1 MTPVDIVDPA
11 SVGFTGINVQAPQYE
26 SWPRTTVTGFFTL
39 GFSTNGPQ
47 PRIDQTYQF
56 SDNFSHIAGRH
67 TFKLGFDMRRFE
79 VYNPFFA
86 RLNGSFSF
94 SSGGLYS
101 TGNPGANFLLGIP
114 RSYAQS
120 GGDVINARAQG
131 YYSYFQDQFRARPN
145 LTLTY
150 GTGWSIDTPLVDR
163 YHANHAMIAFRPGQ
177 QSTVFPNSP
186 AGYMFQGDAGIHA
199 SGTTKYGHFG
209 PRVGLAWSPHGST
222 KWSIRGAYGIYF
234 NRSLEEQALQFVLSP
249 PYGVSSSG
257 VSDASTA
264 ANPLVPSFA
273 QPFVDVAGHG
283 SIPNKFPAPSNPP
296 QDIAFDPYLPLSISV
311 VDPHYSVPY
320 SQNFNATLE
329 RELPGSAIL
338 SLAYVGALG
347 RKLIITR
354 ELNPG
359 INQAGCAADPAC
371 VGDSVNQNVDF
382 PNNFPYPGDTFG
394 SIGNI
399 QTTGN
404 SNYNAFQTTLDKR
417 LSHGLQ
423 ARVVY
428 TWSHTM
434 DDGSGFENAGFGGGG
449 FGGFGNL
456 RGTNP
461 FNQHQA
467 DYGPAIYDA
476 RHRLVISYTYD
487 IPSPR
492 HFSNWAAK
500 RFFEGWRMSGITT
513 FQTGFPLD
521 VVDGNFLSLACA
533 GAFFYQCPDV
543 PNLAATPQYADP
555 RTSSFVN
562 TATDPNNINPSD
574 HYWFNPNNFAVEAPG
589 TFGNAGRIL
598 LRGPHISNFDWGFYK
613 DTAITEQTRLEL
625 RFEFFNLFNHTQFNP
640 NGMDTDISSTD
651 FGRILQAQN
660 PRLIQLAAK
669 FYF

>member
-1 MTPVDIVDPA
+1 MLAWNHTFGPATLNEARVGYTRFNFAAVPPVDIVDPA

-150 GTGWSIDTPLVDR
+150 GTGWSIDTPLVDT
-163 YHANHAMIAFRPGQ
+163 YHTNHAMIAFRPGQ

-186 AGYMFQGDAGIHA
+186 AGYVFQGDAGIHA
-199 SGTTKYGHFG
+199 SGTTRYGHFG

-320 SQNFNATLE
+320 SQNFNVTLE
-329 RELPGSAIL
+329 RELPGSSIL

-354 ELNPG
+354 ELNR
-359 INQAGCAADPAC
+359 QYLA
-371 VGDSVNQNVDF
+371 
-382 PNNFPYPGDTFG
+382 
-394 SIGNI
+394 
-399 QTTGN
+399 
-404 SNYNAFQTTLDKR
+404 
-417 LSHGLQ
+417 
-423 ARVVY
+423 
-428 TWSHTM
+428 
-434 DDGSGFENAGFGGGG
+434 
-449 FGGFGNL
+449 
-456 RGTNP
+456 TNP
-461 FNQHQA
+461 ASATLRTN
-467 DYGPAIYDA
+467 AIDDA
-476 RHRLVISYTYD
+476 LV
-487 IPSPR
+487 
-492 HFSNWAAK
+492 AAVLQ
-500 RFFEGWRMSGITT
+500 G
-513 FQTGFPLD
+513 
-521 VVDGNFLSLACA
+521 
-533 GAFFYQCPDV
+533 
-543 PNLAATPQYADP
+543 
-555 RTSSFVN
+555 
-562 TATDPNNINPSD
+562 
-574 HYWFNPNNFAVEAPG
+574 VEV
-589 TFGNAGRIL
+589 
-598 LRGPHISNFDWGFYK
+598 
-613 DTAITEQTRLEL
+613 EV
-625 RFEFFNLFNHTQFNP
+625 
-640 NGMDTDISSTD
+640 
-651 FGRILQAQN
+651 
-660 PRLIQLAAK
+660 
-669 FYF
+669 